1 MTVTKSLTS
10 IPACLLFLYAI
21 LLGSIFSGCI
31 EPNTEDLWSITTEGV
46 LQTEGFA
53 RDIAIEGNTGYV
65 AAGQAGV
72 QVWNL
77 SDQTQSGYFA
87 GYVEGGAFLE
97 FEDVSIIGRNPL
109 NNLIFAS
116 ESNEDVKIFHYAT
129 GDSDITYRNTIM
141 SARTKGFVS
150 FPLADD
156 QFIMY
161 AADNDDGM
169 KWHTYDL
176 DTTIIFNI
184 EFIVWTPNGGDEI
197 YTPGKPQ
204 GIDSDG
210 ETYIAMA
217 VDQLG
222 VELYSIDSLGT
233 DPVLIGRVDTEGN
246 AEQVTLSQMGVFAA
260 CDDAGATFIPWQD
273 FTDSG
278 GRTQPLPTGMIQSR
292 FAEDL
297 TVDHIAIYGVV
308 AALSLGAKGIALY
321 DVTDPSAPEEKG
333 IFPIGYSYRSQF
345 WGEKLVVCTREGLQI
360 ITIEQ

>member
-1 MTVTKSLTS
+1 M
-10 IPACLLFLYAI
+10 PAYLLFFYTI

-31 EPNTEDLWSITTEGV
+31 EPNTEDLWSVTIEGV

-77 SDQTQSGYFA
+77 SDQTQSGNFA
-87 GYVEGGAFLE
+87 GYILEEAFLE

-109 NNLIFAS
+109 NNLIFGS

-129 GDSDITYRNTIM
+129 GDTDITYRNTIM
-141 SARTKGFVS
+141 SARTKDFIS
-150 FPLADD
+150 FPLVAD

-169 KWHTYDL
+169 KWHTFDL
-176 DTTIIFNI
+176 DTTVFGPTVLIS
-184 EFIVWTPNGGDEI
+184 WLPSGGNEI

-210 ETYIAMA
+210 ESYIVMA

-222 VELYSIDSLGT
+222 VELYSIDSLGA
-233 DPVLIGRVDTEGN
+233 DPNLVGRVDTEGN
-246 AEQVTLSQMGVFAA
+246 GEQVTLTSEGVFAA
-260 CDDAGATFIPWQD
+260 CDDAGAYFITTEK
-273 FTDSG
+273 FSG
-278 GRTQPLPTGMIQSR
+278 TGTSTR
-292 FAEDL
+292 FADDL
-297 TVDHIAIYGVV
+297 TVDHIAVNNGI

-321 DVTDPSAPEEKG
+321 DVTEPSSPIEKG
-333 IFPIGYSYRSQF
+333 IFPVGYVYKSEF
-345 WGEKLVVCTREGLQI
+345 WGEKLLVCSREGLQI
-360 ITIEQ
+360 LSIEQ

>member
-1 MTVTKSLTS
+1 M
-10 IPACLLFLYAI
+10 LFRSKRNNGVNYFRKPFYAI
-21 LLGSIFSGCI
+21 LTILIFSGCI
-31 EPNTEDLWSITTEGV
+31 EPNTEDLWSITIEGV

-184 EFIVWTPNGGDEI
+184 EFRSEERRV
-197 YTPGKPQ
+197 GK
-204 GIDSDG
+204 
-210 ETYIAMA
+210 EC
-217 VDQLG
+217 
-222 VELYSIDSLGT
+222 
-233 DPVLIGRVDTEGN
+233 R
-246 AEQVTLSQMGVFAA
+246 
-260 CDDAGATFIPWQD
+260 
-273 FTDSG
+273 
-278 GRTQPLPTGMIQSR
+278 SR
-292 FAEDL
+292 WSPY
-297 TVDHIAIYGVV
+297 H
-308 AALSLGAKGIALY
+308 
-321 DVTDPSAPEEKG
+321 
-333 IFPIGYSYRSQF
+333 
-345 WGEKLVVCTREGLQI
+345 
-360 ITIEQ
+360 

>member
-1 MTVTKSLTS
+1 MIFKRNNGVNYFR
-10 IPACLLFLYAI
+10 IPFYAI
-21 LLGSIFSGCI
+21 LTILIFSGCI
-31 EPNTEDLWSITTEGV
+31 EPNTEDLWSITIEGV

-72 QVWNL
+72 QVWDL
-77 SDQTQSGYFA
+77 SEQTQSGYFA

-210 ETYIAMA
+210 ESYVAMA

-222 VELYSIDSLGT
+222 VELYSIDSIGA
-233 DPVLIGRVDTEGN
+233 DPTLVGRVDTEGN
-246 AEQVTLSQMGVFAA
+246 AEQVLLSQMGVFAA

-273 FTDSG
+273 FNDSG
-278 GRTQPLPTGMIQSR
+278 AKMQYYHVARRGSASTADQTSGTLLAAVKSIKIPYWVSWGSLKALLASIGASKVPLWRI
-292 FAEDL
+292 L
-297 TVDHIAIYGVV
+297 VD
-308 AALSLGAKGIALY
+308 
-321 DVTDPSAPEEKG
+321 
-333 IFPIGYSYRSQF
+333 F
-345 WGEKLVVCTREGLQI
+345 
-360 ITIEQ
+360 